1 MQDGMME
8 QPASYDELTQ
18 REQSLPPSRYQGSLM
33 GSYDSL
39 TEQSND

>member
-8 QPASYDELTQ
+8 QPASYDELTP

-33 GSYDSL
+33 RSHDSL
-39 TEQSND
+39 TERSL